1 MYTIT
6 NENWKLFNN
15 QLEYA
20 VNEDKGTVACY
31 FKSNEPQENIW
42 FDILDNMLDTLNS
55 PVDKLYSPHMMFM
68 AIDEYPNK
76 YGLAKCLPE
85 DTFDI
90 EFGKRMAR
98 NQLRDRINRCKINFL
113 DKYRDKYMHSKTQY
127 ENREANLYNKLVDA
141 TENYSKSLV
150 KE

>member
-1 MYTIT
+1 MYTLT
-6 NENWKLFNN
+6 DENWKLFNN

-42 FDILDNMLDTLNS
+42 VDILDAMQENLDS
-55 PVDKLYSPHMMFM
+55 PARECYTDAIHLVFKT
-68 AIDEYPNK
+68 IDEYPNK
-76 YGLAKCLPE
+76 YGLAKCLPD

-113 DKYRDKYMHSKTQY
+113 GHKPH
-127 ENREANLYNKLVDA
+127 V
-141 TENYSKSLV
+141 
-150 KE
+150 

>member
-20 VNEDKGTVACY
+20 IDVDKGTVACY
-31 FKSNEPQENIW
+31 FKTTEPQYSIW

-113 DKYRDKYMHSKTQY
+113 DKYRDKYLLIKTQY
-127 ENREANLYNKLVDA
+127 ENREATLYSKLVESTDD
-141 TENYSKSLV
+141 YSKSLV

>member
-6 NENWKLFNN
+6 NKNWKLFNN

-20 VNEDKGTVACY
+20 INEDKGTVACY
-31 FKSNEPQENIW
+31 FKTTEPQEDIW
-42 FDILDNMLDTLNS
+42 TDILERMLNS
-55 PVDKLYSPHMMFM
+55 LNNPIYEPYYSIMDKAVS
-68 AIDEYPNK
+68 EYPNK
-76 YGLAKCLPE
+76 YGLAKCLPD

-113 DKYRDKYMHSKTQY
+113 DKYRDKYLHIKNQY
-127 ENREANLYNKLVDA
+127 ENREATLYDKLVESTDA
-141 TENYSKSLV
+141 YSKSLV
-150 KE
+150 K

>member
-1 MYTIT
+1 MYTLT
-6 NENWKLFNN
+6 DENWKLFNN

-20 VNEDKGTVACY
+20 INEDKGTVACY
-31 FKSNEPQENIW
+31 FKSNEPQDSIW

-76 YGLAKCLPE
+76 YGLAKCLPD

-90 EFGKRMAR
+90 EIGKRKAR
-98 NQLRDRINRCKINFL
+98 EQLRDRINRCKINFL
-113 DKYRDKYMHSKTQY
+113 DKYRDKYLHIKTQY
-127 ENREANLYNKLVDA
+127 ENREANLYNKLVESTDA
-141 TENYSKSLV
+141 YSKSLV
-150 KE
+150 K

>member
-1 MYTIT
+1 MYTLT

-20 VNEDKGTVACY
+20 INEDKGTVACY
-31 FKSNEPQENIW
+31 FKSNEPQDSIW

-113 DKYRDKYMHSKTQY
+113 DKYRDKYIHSKNQY
-127 ENREANLYNKLVDA
+127 ENREATLYRKLVESTDD
-141 TENYSKSLV
+141 YSKSLV

>member
-1 MYTIT
+1 MYTLT
-6 NENWKLFNN
+6 NENWKLFTT

-20 VNEDKGTVACY
+20 INEDKGTVACY
-31 FKSNEPQENIW
+31 FKTSEPQDVIW
-42 FDILDNMLDTLNS
+42 GCILTNMQESLGS
-55 PVDKLYSPHMMFM
+55 PVDECYYFMMTK
-68 AIDEYPNK
+68 AVEEYPNK

-90 EFGKRMAR
+90 EIGKRKAR
-98 NQLRDRINRCKINFL
+98 EQLRDRINRCKINFL
-113 DKYRDKYMHSKTQY
+113 DKYRDKYLHIKTQY

-141 TENYSKSLV
+141 TESYSKSLV